1 MALSDILSRFRQ
13 SDAEYDEEG
22 YEDEGYD
29 TSSSA
34 VTQAE
39 AEAPRFSAP
48 RTSDKVISLKASNS
62 LQNASVKIVQP
73 TKYEEIMKEPVRF
86 LRENKSVILNLEKVN
101 SVDSR
106 KRIVDFMAG
115 VCAAIDEL
123 PSAHIPL
130 HPAPLRSAEICLTAR
145 SSDEPRY
152 AQRGRTLPF
161 RAHRRYAETGC
172 KVRRS
177 AVLHVPERT

>member
-13 SDAEYDEEG
+13 SDAEYDEDTA

-115 VCAAIDEL
+115 VCAAIDGRIVRVAECTYSIT
-123 PSAHIPL
+123 PSTV
-130 HPAPLRSAEICLTAR
+130 EISGDML
-145 SSDEPRY
+145 DGEE
-152 AQRGRTLPF
+152 F
-161 RAHRRYAETGC
+161 
-172 KVRRS
+172 
-177 AVLHVPERT
+177 

>member
-39 AEAPRFSAP
+39 ADAPRFSAP

-62 LQNASVKIVQP
+62 LQNASVEDRSAHKVRGDH
-73 TKYEEIMKEPVRF
+73 EGAGRF

-115 VCAAIDEL
+115 VCAAIDGRIVRVAECTYSIT
-123 PSAHIPL
+123 PSTV
-130 HPAPLRSAEICLTAR
+130 EISGEML
-145 SSDEPRY
+145 DGEE
-152 AQRGRTLPF
+152 F
-161 RAHRRYAETGC
+161 
-172 KVRRS
+172 
-177 AVLHVPERT
+177 

>member
-39 AEAPRFSAP
+39 ADAPRFSAP

-115 VCAAIDEL
+115 VCAAIDGRIVRGAECTYSIT
-123 PSAHIPL
+123 PSTV
-130 HPAPLRSAEICLTAR
+130 EISGDML
-145 SSDEPRY
+145 DGEE
-152 AQRGRTLPF
+152 F
-161 RAHRRYAETGC
+161 
-172 KVRRS
+172 
-177 AVLHVPERT
+177 

>member
-1 MALSDILSRFRQ
+1 MALSDIFSRFRQ
-13 SDAEYDEEG
+13 SDAEYDEDTA

-48 RTSDKVISLKASNS
+48 RNTDKVINMKPTS

-86 LRENKSVILNLEKVN
+86 LRENKSVILNLEKVT
-101 SVDSR
+101 SVGSLTSWQAYAQLST
-106 KRIVDFMAG
+106 AG
-115 VCAAIDEL
+115 SSEL
-123 PSAHIPL
+123 QSAPIPL
-130 HPAPLRSAEICLTAR
+130 PPGPLISAATCLTTR

-152 AQRGRTLPF
+152 A
-161 RAHRRYAETGC
+161 
-172 KVRRS
+172 
-177 AVLHVPERT
+177 

>member
-1 MALSDILSRFRQ
+1 MALSDIFSRFRQ
-13 SDAEYDEEG
+13 SDAEYDEDTA

-115 VCAAIDEL
+115 VCAAIDGRIVRVAECTYSIT
-123 PSAHIPL
+123 PSTV
-130 HPAPLRSAEICLTAR
+130 EISGDML
-145 SSDEPRY
+145 DGEE
-152 AQRGRTLPF
+152 F
-161 RAHRRYAETGC
+161 
-172 KVRRS
+172 
-177 AVLHVPERT
+177 

>member
-34 VTQAE
+34 VTQ
-39 AEAPRFSAP
+39 
-48 RTSDKVISLKASNS
+48 
-62 LQNASVKIVQP
+62 
-73 TKYEEIMKEPVRF
+73 VRF

-115 VCAAIDEL
+115 VCAAIDGRIVRVAECTYSIT
-123 PSAHIPL
+123 PSTV
-130 HPAPLRSAEICLTAR
+130 EISGDML
-145 SSDEPRY
+145 DGEE
-152 AQRGRTLPF
+152 F
-161 RAHRRYAETGC
+161 
-172 KVRRS
+172 
-177 AVLHVPERT
+177 

>member
-73 TKYEEIMKEPVRF
+73 TKYEEIMNEPVRF

-106 KRIVDFMAG
+106 KRIVDFMQAY
-115 VCAAIDEL
+115 AL
-123 PSAHIPL
+123 LST
-130 HPAPLRSAEICLTAR
+130 AE
-145 SSDEPRY
+145 S
-152 AQRGRTLPF
+152 
-161 RAHRRYAETGC
+161 
-172 KVRRS
+172 
-177 AVLHVPERT
+177 

>member
-115 VCAAIDEL
+115 VCAAIDGRIVRVAECTYSIT
-123 PSAHIPL
+123 PSTVEISGDML
-130 HPAPLRSAEICLTAR
+130 DAE
-145 SSDEPRY
+145 E
-152 AQRGRTLPF
+152 F
-161 RAHRRYAETGC
+161 
-172 KVRRS
+172 
-177 AVLHVPERT
+177 

>member
-1 MALSDILSRFRQ
+1 MALSDIFSRFRQ
-13 SDAEYDEEG
+13 SDAEYDDDTA

-48 RTSDKVISLKASNS
+48 RNTDKVINMKPTS

-86 LRENKSVILNLEKVN
+86 LRENKSVILNLEKVT

-115 VCAAIDEL
+115 VCAAIDGRIVRVAECTYSIT
-123 PSAHIPL
+123 PSTV
-130 HPAPLRSAEICLTAR
+130 EISGDML
-145 SSDEPRY
+145 DGEE
-152 AQRGRTLPF
+152 F
-161 RAHRRYAETGC
+161 
-172 KVRRS
+172 
-177 AVLHVPERT
+177 